1 MVLGDLCEIENN
13 YPEADFW
20 LTSEGKPSKDFN
32 PALVGVRVYRT
43 DILVPGYLYYL
54 MEYLHNMGYF
64 NATSKPI
71 NPKDIKEIKVG
82 V

>member
-1 MVLGDLCEIENN
+1 MILGDLCEIKTNF
-13 YPEADFW
+13 PEADFW
-20 LTSEGKPSKDFN
+20 LTNDSKPTKNFN
-32 PALVGVRVYRT
+32 SVLVGIKVHRT

-64 NATSKPI
+64 IAMSKPI
-71 NPKDIKEIKVG
+71 NPEDIKEIKVG